1 MRPKQLR
8 SAIAPRMHSRHC
20 PEALLA
26 FTPEELVADETQ
38 DPHAFRVLTDFRRAH
53 GVAKGATTLLYNSAF
68 TQGIDSRHNGSR
80 DK

>member
-8 SAIAPRMHSRHC
+8 SAIASRIHSRHRA
-20 PEALLA
+20 EALLA
-26 FTPEELVADETQ
+26 FAPEELLADDLQ
-38 DPHAFRVLTDFRRAH
+38 DPHAFQVLTDFRRAH

-80 DK
+80 DT